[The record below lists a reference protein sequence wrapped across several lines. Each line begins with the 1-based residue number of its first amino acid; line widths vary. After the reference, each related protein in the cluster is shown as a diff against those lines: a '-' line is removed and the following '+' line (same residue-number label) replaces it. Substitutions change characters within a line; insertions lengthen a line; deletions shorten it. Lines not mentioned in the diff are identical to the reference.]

1 MGWLIALAVIAGI
14 AILPVGIRG
23 VYRESE
29 AGAWLLIGPLQFRL
43 YPAKPKAKKNKA
55 SSHSKKEG
63 RKNTQKGGSLSDFN
77 PIVKTVLDFLEQLR
91 RKIWVRNLELKV
103 ILAGDDPCNLAV
115 NYGRAWAALGGLM
128 PQLDRFLVIR
138 KRNVEVEC
146 DFVAES
152 TRVYARVD
160 AVLTVARA
168 LYLGTRYGMKIIK
181 EFLKLKKL
189 RKGGAEL

>member
-29 AGAWLLIGPLQFRL
+29 VGAWLLLGPFKFRL
-43 YPAKPKAKKNKA
+43 YPAKPNAKKKKA
-55 SSHSKKEG
+55 SSQPKKEG
-63 RKNTQKGGSLSDFN
+63 RKNTQKGGNLSDFY
-77 PIVKTVLDFLEQLR
+77 PIARTVLDFLEQLR

-103 ILAGDDPCNLAV
+103 ILAGEDPCDLAV
-115 NYGRAWAALGGLM
+115 SYGRAWAALGSLM
-128 PQLDRFLVIR
+128 PQLDRFLLIR

-152 TRVYARVD
+152 TRVYAKVD
-160 AVLTVARA
+160 AMLTVARA
-168 LYLGTRYGMKIIK
+168 LYLGTRYGIKIIK